1 MGIFY
6 DFLNCKVLSTWAKR
20 VTQWVN
26 FQPGDDS
33 ELFFVAR
40 CQSCWFSS
48 RCRSRMWKPL
58 TFGWQCAFSL
68 SSLLCW
74 SMRPSTSLHANTRSC
89 CASIGGEGILRWVLR
104 SKHTSSIS
112 PDPLWWI
119 FTVLGIQ
126 TFNVLMVAFIV
137 TEYSKYLIRASK
149 SIVWWKT
156 AWCHIQGFQTLAFNS
171 ALLQMKI
178 KITIWIY

>member
-1 MGIFY
+1 M
-6 DFLNCKVLSTWAKR
+6 
-20 VTQWVN
+20 
-26 FQPGDDS
+26 S
-33 ELFFVAR
+33 ELSAR
-40 CQSCWFSS
+40 QWLRVVLCCSLPILLVLS

-68 SSLLCW
+68 SSLPCW

-89 CASIGGEGILRWVLR
+89 CASRGGEGILRWALR

-126 TFNVLMVAFIV
+126 PFNVLMVAFGV
-137 TEYSKYLIRASK
+137 TEYSKYFIRASK
-149 SIVWWKT
+149 SRVYRKI
-156 AWCHIQGFQTLAFNS
+156 AWCHIQGFQNLAFNS
-171 ALLQMKI
+171 ALLRMKI
-178 KITIWIY
+178 KITIWIYKYTSQTSVFNRDA